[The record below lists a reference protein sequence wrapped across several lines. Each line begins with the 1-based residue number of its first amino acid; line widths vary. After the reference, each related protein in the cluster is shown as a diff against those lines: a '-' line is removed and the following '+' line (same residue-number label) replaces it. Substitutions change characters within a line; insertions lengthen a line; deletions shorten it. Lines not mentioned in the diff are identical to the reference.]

1 MIDDQNDP
9 QTYAIIG
16 AAMEA
21 HKVLGRGFLEAVYQE
36 ALAYEFGLR
45 GIPFAREVAIDIT
58 YKGIILACTYRADF
72 ICYEDILVELK
83 ALTRLTD
90 TERSQVFNYLK
101 ATRLGRALLLNFG
114 AKQLEHQRLVN
125 NYSVN
130 LKQR

>member
-58 YKGIILACTYRADF
+58 YKGIIWPVL
-72 ICYEDILVELK
+72 IVLIL
-83 ALTRLTD
+83 
-90 TERSQVFNYLK
+90 
-101 ATRLGRALLLNFG
+101 
-114 AKQLEHQRLVN
+114 
-125 NYSVN
+125 SVT
-130 LKQR
+130 KISWSS